1 MRDRNDGKPWS
12 EKDEADL
19 IACLKDGESIQQAAE
34 FLCRSGTVLEVA
46 RKAQELLVIETEPM
60 PKAR

>member
-12 EKDEADL
+12 EEDETDL
-19 IACLKDGESIQQAAE
+19 IACLRDGESTEQAAA
-34 FLCRSGTVLEVA
+34 FLCRSGTVEEVA
-46 RKAQELLVIETEPM
+46 RKAQELLVLDAEPM